1 MSGKL
6 HVEISKLGGSFM
18 DRYADINEDNED
30 ESPIERRPAPMIV
43 RVSEGFTV
51 ESCYVKLGL
60 LKFLVKSK
68 FLWGPVLNLV
78 LFNLLYF
85 SYLKF
90 WCVEISGIS
99 K

>member
-1 MSGKL
+1 
-6 HVEISKLGGSFM
+6 M

-60 LKFLVKSK
+60 LRFLVKSK
-68 FLWGPVLNLV
+68 FL
-78 LFNLLYF
+78 
-85 SYLKF
+85 
-90 WCVEISGIS
+90 
-99 K
+99 

>member
-1 MSGKL
+1 M
-6 HVEISKLGGSFM
+6 EISKLGGSFM

-60 LKFLVKSK
+60 LKISVKWR
-68 FLWGPVLNLV
+68 F
-78 LFNLLYF
+78 F
-85 SYLKF
+85 
-90 WCVEISGIS
+90 
-99 K
+99 

>member
-1 MSGKL
+1 M
-6 HVEISKLGGSFM
+6 EISKLGGSFM

-60 LKFLVKSK
+60 LKFWLSR
-68 FLWGPVLNLV
+68 N
-78 LFNLLYF
+78 F
-85 SYLKF
+85 SEVPF
-90 WCVEISGIS
+90 
-99 K
+99 